1 MSVGRGPAAH
11 DVGFAWKA
19 DNKAALTGI
28 NPNSA
33 DSAQNRRVELAR
45 LSRKTKRSSGRSTED
60 LLRVS
65 LLACAML
72 AGAVPIYQFIGS
84 MIWFHQYLGDY
95 QVFWGIAKVPLAHIY
110 DHHVFAY
117 PPTTMLLLAPF
128 GLPSF
133 FPSLVAWSVAGAAAI
148 TCSAMRFM
156 RPLAIT
162 LGFLTYAL
170 IGVLLGGQISLFVG
184 ALVMAALGTSRPR
197 LQGVLL
203 AIAAVIKPQ
212 SLLAAPIALI
222 AERNWKAIG
231 WAAAAGCGVALLSMV
246 LFGTDIWL
254 RWFTELPQFHAYLIS
269 CGVDRLDVGIYGLA
283 RSMGL
288 PGWTF
293 LLGAPLGIVTS
304 WLVFRSEA
312 SVLDRYAAFA
322 VSTVLMSPY
331 TLYYDL
337 AGLTFVC
344 VALLLDRE
352 RSPLIWLAAAMI
364 VSSVFASL
372 GIGLLA
378 VMLSLDALRRSNT
391 PPVANDEPNHPEGNP
406 APLHAM

>member
-1 MSVGRGPAAH
+1 MA
-11 DVGFAWKA
+11 
-19 DNKAALTGI
+19 GI
-28 NPNSA
+28 NLNSA
-33 DSAQNRRVELAR
+33 DSTQKRSVEEAS
-45 LSRKTKRSSGRSTED
+45 LSRKTELSSVRSAED
-60 LLRVS
+60 ILRLALLVCA
-65 LLACAML
+65 LLANL
-72 AGAVPIYQFIGS
+72 GPIYQFIGS
-84 MIWFHQYLGDY
+84 MIWFHQFLGDY
-95 QVFWGIAKVPLAHIY
+95 QVFWGITKVPLAQIY

-128 GLPSF
+128 GLPAF
-133 FPSLVAWSVAGAAAI
+133 FPSLVAWSAAGAAAI
-148 TCSAMRFM
+148 TFAARRFM

-162 LGFLTYAL
+162 LGFLTYAG

-184 ALVMAALGTSRPR
+184 ALIMAAMGTPQPR
-197 LQGVLL
+197 LRGLLL
-203 AIAAVIKPQ
+203 AAAAVIKPQ
-212 SLLAAPIALI
+212 SLLAAPIALV
-222 AERNWKAIG
+222 AERNWKAIA
-231 WAAAAGCGVALLSMV
+231 WALAAGCGFV
-246 LFGTDIWL
+246 LFSVGLFGSDIWQ
-254 RWFTELPQFHAYLIS
+254 RWFTELPKFHAYLIS
-269 CGVDRLDVGIYGLA
+269 RGVDRLDVGIYGLA
-283 RSMGL
+283 RLIGL

-378 VMLSLDALRRSNT
+378 VMLSVYALRQSSTHRA
-391 PPVANDEPNHPEGNP
+391 ANDEPSQPESSP

>member
-1 MSVGRGPAAH
+1 VRIG
-11 DVGFAWKA
+11 
-19 DNKAALTGI
+19 
-28 NPNSA
+28 
-33 DSAQNRRVELAR
+33 
-45 LSRKTKRSSGRSTED
+45 
-60 LLRVS
+60 

-72 AGAVPIYQFIGS
+72 AGLVPIYQFIGS

-95 QVFWGIAKVPLAHIY
+95 QVFWGITKVPISQIY

-128 GLPSF
+128 GLPSL

-148 TCSAMRFM
+148 TGSLRRLMD
-156 RPLAIT
+156 PLAIT

-170 IGVLLGGQISLFVG
+170 IGVLVGGQISLFMG
-184 ALVMAALGTSRPR
+184 ALIITGLGTSQPYLR
-197 LQGVLL
+197 GVLL
-203 AIAAVIKPQ
+203 ALAAVIKPQ
-212 SLLAAPIALI
+212 SLLAAPIALV
-222 AERNWKAIG
+222 AERSWKAIG
-231 WAAAAGCGVALLSMV
+231 WAFAAGCAFV
-246 LFGTDIWL
+246 LFSTAVFGADVWQ
-254 RWFTELPQFHAYLIS
+254 RWFTELPKFHAYLIS
-269 CGVDRLDVGIYGLA
+269 RGVDRMDVGIYGLV
-283 RSMGL
+283 RSIGL
-288 PGWTF
+288 PGWTY
-293 LLGAPLGIVTS
+293 LVGAPLGIVTS
-304 WLVFRSEA
+304 WLVFRRDA

-378 VMLSLDALRRSNT
+378 IMLSVDALRRSNT
-391 PPVANDEPNHPEGNP
+391 LPVANDEPNQPTGVP